1 MTIRSI
7 ITLSLGNIWRRKM
20 RTLLTV
26 WGMSVGIGA
35 MVLLIS
41 FAAGLQKENEKQ
53 LTSSM
58 SLTRLTVGKEKF
70 EGFGQDVTA
79 TPKLFETADIEKLRG
94 LANVASVYPVVNMP
108 MMKVEIDGKRY
119 DAYFQITP
127 LEDITPG
134 QKDLIEHGNW
144 WTANGDQS
152 IVLSAM
158 TVGQW
163 KLDAASLVGRQVKLI
178 AQQFAGNQLID
189 GKTYSATVAGTIK
202 RGSNF
207 STFSDA
213 IAYDLGA
220 LIGTENPNSSL
231 IENAPGGPQSVTVYV
246 DNTDHVA
253 AVRKAIEDL
262 GWYPSGLEE
271 ILKMINQSFLIMKI
285 VLGIIGGIALFV
297 ALIGIANS
305 MLMAVLERT
314 REIGVMTAL
323 GASRRTVS
331 WLFLAEAAWLGLF
344 GALLGI
350 IGAFVLGKLI
360 TLGIG
365 IYLTATKST
374 NGDLSFIKFSIDP
387 ILFGGTMIGA
397 VLVTLIAGWLPAR
410 RAAKLDPIQSLRH
423 E

>member
-1 MTIRSI
+1 MTIHGI

-70 EGFGQDVTA
+70 EGFGQGTA
-79 TPKLFETADIEKLRG
+79 AAPKLFETADIEKLRG
-94 LANVASVYPVVNMP
+94 LAHVSSVYPSVDMP
-108 MMKVEIDGKRY
+108 MMKVEVDGKRY
-119 DAYFQITP
+119 DAFFQITP

-134 QKDLIEHGNW
+134 QKDLIENGTW
-144 WTANGDQS
+144 WTANSDQS

-163 KLDAASLVGRQVKLI
+163 KLDATSLVGRQVTLI
-178 AQQFAGNQLID
+178 AQQYTGNEVHD
-189 GKTYSATVAGTIK
+189 GKSYSATISGITK
-202 RGSNF
+202 KGSNF

-220 LIGTENPNSSL
+220 AIGTENPGGFVGESS
-231 IENAPGGPQSVTVYV
+231 PTGTQSVTVYV
-246 DNTDHVA
+246 DNTDNVA

-262 GWYPSGLEE
+262 GWYTTGLDEL
-271 ILKMINQSFLIMKI
+271 LKMINQNFLIMKI
-285 VLGIIGGIALFV
+285 VLGVIGGIALFV

-314 REIGVMTAL
+314 REIGIMTAL

-331 WLFLAEAAWLGLF
+331 WLFLAEAAWLGFF

-350 IGAFVLGKLI
+350 VGAFALGKLI
-360 TLGIG
+360 TFGIG

-374 NGDLSFIKFSIDP
+374 NGDLSFINFSIDP
-387 ILFGGTMIGA
+387 ILFFGTMIGA
-397 VLVTLIAGWLPAR
+397 VLVTLFAGWLPAR